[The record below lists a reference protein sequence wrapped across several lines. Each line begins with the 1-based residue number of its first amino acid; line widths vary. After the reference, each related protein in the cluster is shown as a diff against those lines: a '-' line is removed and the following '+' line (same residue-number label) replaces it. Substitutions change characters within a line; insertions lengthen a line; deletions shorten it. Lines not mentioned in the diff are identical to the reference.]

1 MRRRLVLAWCCLVIC
16 SNLSGADIEVRSL
29 IADRPVFRSVRVRPS
44 TKNGSSGVRKTSGAF
59 DLRLVVGSDDDL
71 IKFVPPIIVND
82 QSDGLPAL
90 SEYPPVIEPP
100 TSDESGQAKVLDSN
114 VFDNQQAEKT
124 FPASPS
130 APKHPSDQPIPIDG
144 APREKLDDDDKD
156 PKGATERNSFA
167 WIAGTENM
175 LGMLEYDSEPLSRV
189 RYDVLPATG
198 ATTFHLSNTWGA
210 RWLQGPVT
218 TDLPPYLFNV
228 LINVGLQQRISNTW
242 TIDGM
247 ISPGWYTDFSNKGVE
262 AFRLPWHVVSYR
274 QLDNDWRMALGVA
287 DLSRQDIRWLPVFGF
302 IYAPANGDVR
312 WDLVFPRPRA
322 AWRVCRKEKETHW
335 VYIGGELGGGSW
347 AISRSDR
354 AYDTVTY
361 RDYRLVA
368 GYETNALK
376 GHASRIEIGWIF
388 GRAVEYRS
396 GDGNYSPPDAFMLR
410 LSSDY

>member
-1 MRRRLVLAWCCLVIC
+1 LA
-16 SNLSGADIEVRSL
+16 SRS
-29 IADRPVFRSVRVRPS
+29 
-44 TKNGSSGVRKTSGAF
+44 RKTSASF
-59 DLRLVVGSDDDL
+59 DLKLVVGSRDEL
-71 IKFVPPIIVND
+71 IEFVPPIIVSE
-82 QSDGLPAL
+82 QSNELPAL
-90 SEYPPVIEPP
+90 SIHPPVIDPSTNEE
-100 TSDESGQAKVLDSN
+100 TRQARVLDSN
-114 VFDNQQAEKT
+114 VFDNQQTEQT
-124 FPASPS
+124 FPASTPS
-130 APKHPSDQPIPIDG
+130 SPSPSNQPIPLDG
-144 APREKLDDDDKD
+144 ATREKLDDVDSD
-156 PKGATERNSFA
+156 PKAATERNSFA
-167 WIAGTENM
+167 WIAGTENL
-175 LGMLEYDSEPLSRV
+175 LGMLEYESEPLSRV
-189 RYDVLPATG
+189 RYDILPATG
-198 ATTFHLSNTWGA
+198 STSFHLSNTWGA

-218 TDLPPYLFNV
+218 TDLPPYLFNI
-228 LINVGLQQRISNTW
+228 LINVGLQQKVSDTV

-262 AFRLPWHVVSYR
+262 AFRLPWHLISYR
-274 QLDNDWRMALGVA
+274 QLDNDWRMALGVT

-302 IYAPANGDVR
+302 IYAPNSGDVR
-312 WDLVFPRPRA
+312 WDLVFPRPRV
-322 AWRVCRKEKETHW
+322 AWRICQKKKETHW